1 MNSTADSATK
11 LRATIAEAMTLNS
24 ERKATANW
32 QRAQRVAYG
41 QHHRDSDLQGEEMIL
56 VDSTLTINHAPP
68 INPHDTHPGTSPES
82 LRTNQDAGAGHSEPP
97 PSRRMAGTLA
107 KLALGAAL
115 MSTGAGAAVG
125 VPLLLSG
132 GKDVVET
139 VLAPAKQPHSADS
152 DPSRKAPPKQ
162 DLQYVLEFAK

>member
-1 MNSTADSATK
+1 
-11 LRATIAEAMTLNS
+11 MTLNS

-32 QRAQRVAYG
+32 ERAQRLAYG
-41 QHHRDSDLQGEEMIL
+41 QHHRDSDLAGDEMIL

-68 INPHDTHPGTSPES
+68 VNTHNNPADTSPES
-82 LRTNQDAGAGHSEPP
+82 LRTNLETGAGHSEPP

-107 KLALGAAL
+107 KLALGTAL
-115 MSTGAGAAVG
+115 MGTGAGAAVG

-132 GKDVVET
+132 GRDVVET
-139 VLAPAKQPHSADS
+139 VLAPAKKPHSA
-152 DPSRKAPPKQ
+152 PVQGSRQEPARQ

>member
-32 QRAQRVAYG
+32 QRAQRLAYG
-41 QHHRDSDLQGEEMIL
+41 QHHRDSDLAGEEMIL

-68 INPHDTHPGTSPES
+68 TNTHDTHPGTSSES
-82 LRTNQDAGAGHSEPP
+82 LRTNLETGAGHSEPP

-132 GKDVVET
+132 GRDVVET
-139 VLAPAKQPHSADS
+139 VLAPEKQPHSTPADGAS
-152 DPSRKAPPKQ
+152 QQPARGG
-162 DLQYVLEFAK
+162 LQYILEFAK